1 MDHLCTPLNQVMYS
15 NLFLLLLF
23 SSLMF
28 VMGILL
34 NFFADNITG
43 LASIFHLNST
53 NGLLTVNATGPHLV
67 GAGIPLGLIVV
78 SI

>member
-1 MDHLCTPLNQVMYS
+1 
-15 NLFLLLLF
+15 
-23 SSLMF
+23 MF

-43 LASIFHLNST
+43 LASIFHLNSMS
-53 NGLLTVNATGPHLV
+53 GLLTVNATGPHLV